1 MKIRRTI
8 KQEIIKN
15 IKESDKISVIYGPRQ
30 VGKTTISRDI
40 IRALNLKTLSINADQ
55 SKYIDIFS
63 SQDFSKMYSLTA
75 NYEFLFI
82 DEAQRIPNIG
92 INLKILHDEQVD
104 LKILATGSSSF
115 ELANKIH
122 EPLTGRIWT
131 YNLFP
136 LAFSELS
143 KHYSLFD
150 LKDKLE
156 KVLIYG
162 LYPDV
167 FLTNN
172 ITSKEKQLKEISR
185 SYLYKDMLDLMDIR
199 HSAKIKDLL
208 RLLSFQIGQ
217 EVSLNELANNLH
229 LSRETVERYIDLLEK
244 SFVVFSLKGFSRN
257 LRKEVSKMNKIFFY
271 DLGIRN
277 AFIDNFK
284 PLANRNDIGA
294 LWENFL
300 IVERMKSLFYKN
312 ILSSRYF
319 WRTHTGAELDY
330 VEDRGGDLF
339 AYEFKYGKKQ
349 KKAPKSWVENYK
361 GNFELINQDNFFDFI
376 NF

>member
-167 FLTNN
+167 FLANN